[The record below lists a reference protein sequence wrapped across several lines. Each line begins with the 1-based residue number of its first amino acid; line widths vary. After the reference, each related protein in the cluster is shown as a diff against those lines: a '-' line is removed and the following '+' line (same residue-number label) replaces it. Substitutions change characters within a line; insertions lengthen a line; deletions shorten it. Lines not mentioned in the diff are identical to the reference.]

1 MNLLTVKVQY
11 DSKNKLHCNIPV
23 KEASYPLV
31 GALLNIQHNTQNIIT
46 LKTNKRVKQKL
57 QKC

>member
-1 MNLLTVKVQY
+1 MRAHPVNPEYCRT
-11 DSKNKLHCNIPV
+11 KLGPSNAV

-31 GALLNIQHNTQNIIT
+31 GALLKIQHNTQNIIT